1 MGEVIVVTS
10 GKGGVGKTTVT
21 ANLGAALSKL
31 DKKVC
36 IIDTDMGLR
45 NLDIALGLESSVVYD
60 MLDVLDGIC
69 TPEQVVNKTDGFENL
84 FMVPAPQSRN
94 CESVKPETIK
104 SFCGLIKDQYDYIL
118 LDSPA
123 GIDMGFYNAIGAAES
138 AIVVTQPFTAAI
150 RDADVAIDRI
160 EKIGVKKIMLIINCM
175 RVDEV
180 RRGVFMNVDSILD
193 ILGTELLGII
203 PWDEEIPR
211 MAALGKTVIE
221 AENALSRAAYSNI
234 ANRLLGNV
242 VPIMDMSPQKKRF
255 FGRFWKR

>member
-36 IIDTDMGLR
+36 IADMDMGLR

-60 MLDVLDGIC
+60 MLDVTDGIC
-69 TPEQVVNKTDGFENL
+69 TVDQVVKQVDGFPNL

-94 CESVKPETIK
+94 CDGVTPETIK
-104 SFCGLIKDQYDYIL
+104 DFCRLLSEDYDYIL

-123 GIDMGFYNAIGAAES
+123 GLDSGFKNAVSAADK
-138 AIVVTQPFTAAI
+138 AIVVTQPFSAAV
-150 RDADVAIDRI
+150 RDADRAIDRI
-160 EKIGVKKIMLIINCM
+160 EQSGIEEIKLIINCM
-175 RVDEV
+175 RADEV
-180 RRGVFMNVDSILD
+180 RRGVLMNVDSILD
-193 ILGTELLGII
+193 ILGIPLLGII

-211 MAALGKTVIE
+211 MASSGKTIIE
-221 AENALSRAAYSNI
+221 ADNLYSKTAYSNI
-234 ANRLLGNV
+234 VSRMMGEK
-242 VPIMDMSPQKKRF
+242 VPVMDMQLRKKGF
-255 FGRFWKR
+255 FGRFFKR